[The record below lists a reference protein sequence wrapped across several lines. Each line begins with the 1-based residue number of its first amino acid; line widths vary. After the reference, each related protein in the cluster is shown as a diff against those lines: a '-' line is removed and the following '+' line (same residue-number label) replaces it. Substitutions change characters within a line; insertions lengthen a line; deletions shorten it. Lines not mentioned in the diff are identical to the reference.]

1 MNENNAIINEELA
14 LIEVD
19 SIGETLSTIIEQGTE
34 TLMDFFTSDEVAVI
48 WNTATEI
55 SSEILRASKVIT
67 VIRKAASISDKLF
80 MNKMEKYCHGLIQIP
95 ANKRK
100 KYASKVGKPGLN
112 KDSVFILGVL
122 NKIEE
127 LSKIKIL
134 LALFEYKMDGII
146 NDETYRRL
154 MLMVDRTMYS
164 DLLYLKSN
172 ITDESIVIENDAEQG
187 LLGNGWLSYDGET
200 WGTATED
207 GNFIYRYT
215 NIAKKFCELIT
226 I

>member
-1 MNENNAIINEELA
+1 MDGNNEIMNEELA

-34 TLMDFFTSDEVAVI
+34 NVIDFFASDEVAVI

-55 SSEILRASKVIT
+55 SAEMVKASKVIT
-67 VIRKAASISDKLF
+67 VIRKAASIPDKLF
-80 MNKMEKYCHGLIQIP
+80 MNKMEKYCRGLIQIP
-95 ANKRK
+95 ANKRE

-134 LALFEYKMDGII
+134 LNLFEYKMDEVID
-146 NDETYRRL
+146 NETYRRL
-154 MLMVDRTMYS
+154 MLMVDRTMFS
-164 DLLYLKSN
+164 DLLYLKAN
-172 ITDESIVIENDAEQG
+172 ITDNPIVIENDAEQG
-187 LLGNGWLSYDGET
+187 LLSNGWLSYYGQT
-200 WGTATED
+200 IGTATED
-207 GNFIYRYT
+207 SQLVYTYT
-215 NIAKKFCELIT
+215 NIAKRFCKLIT